1 MTKFIYQEYSF
12 CDGDIKVFFL
22 NIEDNKNLIDLNLI
36 PHTQLTQILSYKNK
50 KDRDKRLIAR
60 TFLYNYCK
68 NNYQLNDFNVFY
80 NKYAKPYFNSTKIK
94 FSFSYS
100 KDYILIGISL
110 DRDIGV
116 DIEYKDKSL
125 DIQNLVSSVMHVEEI
140 LVYEGLNAQSKVD
153 YFYDIW
159 SSKESYIKKIGVGL
173 SYDISS
179 LNIAH
184 DIQDNHVVMLKGI
197 EGYSIYLTYEK

>member
-1 MTKFIYQEYSF
+1 MNRFLHQEYNF
-12 CDGDIKVFFL
+12 YDGDIKVFIL
-22 NIEDNKNLIDLNLI
+22 NIEDNKKLINLNLV
-36 PHTQLTQILSYKNK
+36 PQVQLAKILSYKNK

-60 TFLYNYCK
+60 TFLYSYCK

-80 NKYAKPYFNSTKIK
+80 NKYSKPYFNSTKIK

-110 DRDIGV
+110 NKDIGV

-125 DIQNLVSSVMHVEEI
+125 DIQHLLSSVMHVEEI

-173 SYDISS
+173 SYDITS

-184 DIQDNHVVMLKGI
+184 DTQDNHVVKLIGI
-197 EGYSIYLTYEK
+197 DGYSLYLTYEK